1 MDNDTKH
8 HHSAGC
14 CNEELIARVGHMTR
28 VLHDSL
34 RALGL
39 DRVIEDAT
47 RDIPDVRARLDF
59 VMTKT
64 DAAAQRVLDATD
76 KAIPLQEQIQQRC
89 LALAAQLQAGQGSAE
104 AGLAGE
110 LGELAGKAD
119 TTKQQLLDIMMAQD
133 FQDITGQVIRKVIE
147 LATELETQL
156 VQLLIDY
163 SDPAEAA
170 HVIEQPKED
179 SLMNGPQIQPNEGA
193 VSTQSQVD
201 DLLSSLGF

>member
-8 HHSAGC
+8 QHGDGC

-59 VMTKT
+59 VMSKT

-76 KAIPLQEQIQQRC
+76 KAIPLQEQVQARCQQ
-89 LALAAQLQAGQGSAE
+89 LANQVQTGQMSADAVLAT
-104 AGLAGE
+104 E
-110 LGELAGKAD
+110 LGDMATKAD
-119 TTKQQLLDIMMAQD
+119 TTKQLLLDIMMAQD

-147 LATELETQL
+147 LATELESQL

-163 SDPAEAA
+163 SDPAEVARMTEPA
-170 HVIEQPKED
+170 KD
-179 SLMNGPQIQPNEGA
+179 DGLMNGPQIKPNEDA

-201 DLLSSLGF
+201 DLLNSLGF